1 MDPQAQLD
9 TFLDKF
15 TPRVAA
21 EARSALARMKALVPG
36 AAILVYDNYNAL
48 AIGFAPGEKAG
59 EAVLSLAVFP
69 KWVTLCFLRGAGLPD
84 PHGLLKGSGSRV
96 RHIRLA
102 PPETIDDPRV
112 LALVAEAVAR
122 AEPAID
128 RSAPPRLVIKSISAK
143 QRPRRPA
150 V

>member
-1 MDPQAQLD
+1 MDPQAELD

-15 TPRVAA
+15 TPQVAA

-59 EAVLSLAVFP
+59 EAILSLAVFP

-84 PHGLLKGSGSRV
+84 PHGLLNGSGSRV
-96 RHIRLA
+96 RHVRLV
-102 PPETIDDPRV
+102 PPETIDDPRI
-112 LALVAEAVAR
+112 LTLVAEALAR
-122 AEPAID
+122 AEPPID
-128 RSAPPRLVIKSISAK
+128 PSAPPRLVIKSISAK
-143 QRPRRPA
+143 QRPRRPN
-150 V
+150 

>member
-1 MDPQAQLD
+1 MDPQAELD

-15 TPRVAA
+15 TPQVAA

-69 KWVTLCFLRGAGLPD
+69 KWGALRFLRGRGLAD
-84 PHGLLKGSGSRV
+84 PHALLKRSGR
-96 RHIRLA
+96 RARPRRLA
-102 PPETIDDPRV
+102 PPGPSDPRRR
-112 LALVAEAVAR
+112 L
-122 AEPAID
+122 
-128 RSAPPRLVIKSISAK
+128 PPG
-143 QRPRRPA
+143 
-150 V
+150 